1 MMKKKL
7 ALSLDALA
15 VESFSA
21 TPGDEA
27 RGTVAGHD
35 VTEFATCGET
45 CFSSCGGT
53 CKYNT
58 CNVPWQC
65 A

>member
-1 MMKKKL
+1 MKKKL
-7 ALSLDALA
+7 SLSLDALT
-15 VESFSA
+15 VESFTSDSLRSS
-21 TPGDEA
+21 G
-27 RGTVAGHD
+27 GTVAGHD
-35 VTEFATCGET
+35 VTALTCPET
-45 CFSSCGGT
+45 CINSCGGT